1 MRLDNSVFR
10 PRWLPTLVFALAVAG
25 FVALGLWQIGRA
37 GEKRQQAQD
46 LATRGELPAF
56 VLGADPVE
64 PEALR
69 YRRLI
74 ATGIYEAEGQI
85 LLEARR
91 HAGKTGFHVVTPL
104 LISGGEA
111 RVLVLTGA
119 GRAFCSGQDLQ
130 DAGKIGSFDL
140 ERILNEEYV
149 PMIKAITDSPIP
161 TIAAVNGAAAGAGA
175 NLALAADIVIAA
187 ESASF
192 IQAFTRIG
200 LVPDAGGSYW
210 LPRQI
215 GMARAMGA
223 MLLGDKISATQAA
236 DWGMI
241 YETVPDAGFAAHV
254 RARAAQLA
262 AGPAVAYR
270 GVKTMLRASF
280 GHDLDAQLALEARL
294 QGACG
299 QTEDFREGVAAFL
312 EKRPARFTGA

>member
-1 MRLDNSVFR
+1 MAYTSILYDLTGGIATITLNRPDVMNALSSAMRREV
-10 PRWLPTLVFALAVAG
+10 LAAM
-25 FVALGLWQIGRA
+25 LR
-37 GEKRQQAQD
+37 AQD
-46 LATRGELPAF
+46 
-56 VLGADPVE
+56 
-64 PEALR
+64 
-69 YRRLI
+69 
-74 ATGIYEAEGQI
+74 
-85 LLEARR
+85 
-91 HAGKTGFHVVTPL
+91 
-104 LISGGEA
+104 EA
-111 RVLVLTGA
+111 RVMVLTGT

-215 GMARAMGA
+215 GLARAMGA
-223 MLLGDKISATQAA
+223 VLFADKITARQAA

-241 YETVPDAGFAAHV
+241 YEAVPDLDFAAHWQ
-254 RARAAQLA
+254 ARAAHLA
-262 AGPAVAYR
+262 KGPTAAYR
-270 GVKTMLRASF
+270 GVKQALRQSF
-280 GHDLDAQLALEARL
+280 DNDLDGQLALEARL
-294 QGACG
+294 QGQCG
-299 QTEDFREGVAAFL
+299 QTEDFHEGVSAFL
-312 EKRPARFTGA
+312 QKRSAMFSGR